1 MRTLLGIRVWG
12 RRIVMC
18 PAPVRSA
25 FRRGQGDASCSGI
38 TQRARPRQP
47 RGETNRSTDTVQ
59 IADEDEIDFGAL
71 RTRTTPTVSP
81 VESAARATRS
91 SPHERDMRRNREPV
105 HHVVIRCRA
114 NDGSSHKRPR
124 FILYRACRIPRT
136 STRRERS
143 GNRSSHAWLPVRFY
157 SSLDVGDDVCGLR
170 RPPPLKV
177 NASIG
182 IRSRLANGRMSEC
195 ATLVIVPTSRSV
207 SSLCGKNGDTS
218 GAARMPHS
226 FSIG

>member
-1 MRTLLGIRVWG
+1 MSRSGPLHHNRVEKN
-12 RRIVMC
+12 V
-18 PAPVRSA
+18 APSCVHCWEYAYGASYRHV
-25 FRRGQGDASCSGI
+25 FRARPPRVSQGPGDASCSGI

-47 RGETNRSTDTVQ
+47 CNEADRSTDTVQ

-71 RTRTTPTVSP
+71 RTRATPTVSP
-81 VESAARATRS
+81 VESTARATRS
-91 SPHERDMRRNREPV
+91 SPHERDTRRNREPV
-105 HHVVIRCRA
+105 RHVVIRCRA

-136 STRRERS
+136 STRCERS

-157 SSLDVGDDVCGLR
+157 SSPDVGDDVCGLR

-182 IRSRLANGRMSEC
+182 IRSRLAR
-195 ATLVIVPTSRSV
+195 APR
-207 SSLCGKNGDTS
+207 
-218 GAARMPHS
+218 
-226 FSIG
+226 